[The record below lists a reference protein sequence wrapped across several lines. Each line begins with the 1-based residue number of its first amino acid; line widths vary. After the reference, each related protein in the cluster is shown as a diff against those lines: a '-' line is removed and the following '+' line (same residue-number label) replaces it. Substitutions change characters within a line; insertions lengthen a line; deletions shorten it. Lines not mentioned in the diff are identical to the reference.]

1 MRLAFVTSHPIQYYA
16 PLFRTLAQ
24 RLDLVVFFAHRANPS
39 DQARAGFG
47 IEFEWDINLLSGYT
61 HEFLHN
67 VAIQPAI
74 DRFSGCNTPEI
85 GKCFQEGRFDAVLV
99 QGWYLKSF
107 LQAVIAGKRLR
118 IPVLARGDSH
128 LDEPRSVLTR
138 AAKSVV
144 YPAFLR
150 LFDAALYVGER
161 SRAYWRRYGY
171 PSSRLFFSPHCVDTA
186 WFAARATSQARADL
200 RARLGIEARTKVVL
214 FAGKL
219 VDSKRPMDVVAAA
232 ARLRAEG
239 WGVCVLVAGA
249 GPLEGELSAAARTVG
264 VPFHLLGFCNQT
276 AMPQAYAAADVLVL
290 PSDGRET
297 WGLVANEALACGC
310 PIVLS
315 NVVGSAPDL
324 AADCSAGRVFTM
336 GNVVAL
342 ADAIAD
348 LLNHPPAPHQIAAK
362 SAAYSLEHAAD
373 GILEAAEFAAQS
385 RSTSRSF
392 IGRT

>member
-24 RLDLVVFFAHRANPS
+24 RLDLVVLFAHRATAS
-39 DQARAGFG
+39 DQAKAGFG
-47 IEFEWDINLLSGYT
+47 VEFDWDISLLSGYA
-61 HEFLHN
+61 HEFLCN
-67 VAIQPAI
+67 VATRPAL
-74 DRFSGCNTPEI
+74 DRFSGCDTPGI
-85 GKCFQEGRFDAVLV
+85 GECLREGRFDAVLV

-107 LQAVIAGKRLR
+107 LQAIFAAKVQGL
-118 IPVLARGDSH
+118 PLLVRGDSH
-128 LDEPRSVLTR
+128 LDTPRSTLKRT
-138 AAKSVV
+138 AKSVV

-161 SRAYWRRYGY
+161 SRAYWKRYGY
-171 PSSRLFFSPHCVDTA
+171 PSSRLFFSPHCVDTG
-186 WFAARATSQARADL
+186 WFADRATSQAGAEL
-200 RARLGIEARTKVVL
+200 RARLGIAAKTKVVL

-219 VDSKRPMDVVAAA
+219 LESKRPMDVVAAA
-232 ARLRAEG
+232 ASLKAQGRD
-239 WGVCVLVAGA
+239 VCVLMAGA
-249 GPLEGELSAAARTVG
+249 GPLEGELSVAARTVG
-264 VPFHLLGFCNQT
+264 VPIHLLGFCNQT
-276 AMPQAYAAADVLVL
+276 AMPQTYAAADVLVL

-324 AADCSAGRVFTM
+324 AADCSAGRVFTV

-373 GILEAAEFAAQS
+373 GIVQAAEFAAQS

-392 IGRT
+392 LSRA